1 MWCDDGIT
9 GCCEVQDGSP
19 MGVQGYAT
27 DAVESHASEHGIPL
41 GLVTR
46 MKGGNCAG
54 DTTVK
59 GLTEVYFVC
68 DMTARE
74 PVLTKITGDFWLC
87 ILRVKM
93 ATREAC
99 GPAALRG
106 GAPLAVRWAHR
117 AGRHSGTIVG

>member
-59 GLTEVYFVC
+59 GLTG
-68 DMTARE
+68 
-74 PVLTKITGDFWLC
+74 VLCLRHNCQGAGAHQDHRRLLALHLAGQDGHPGGVRTGG
-87 ILRVKM
+87 
-93 ATREAC
+93 ATRRRPPCSEV
-99 GPAALRG
+99 GPSRRTA
-106 GAPLAVRWAHR
+106 
-117 AGRHSGTIVG
+117 